1 MRDTSQTAWW
11 NLSAQKTPILMHR
24 KIGEQHLEGII
35 NLSDMHGL
43 LLLWAIDILPV
54 KACHLWHHQPL
65 CFNFVSLYVGGT
77 LLGCVAQLWIRRP
90 LFLSLF
96 FFFFSAGF
104 AQGHDTFLRG
114 FGSPSLIIPSIIQ
127 WLAGRWSEAMN
138 KANLWAHELWQYKH
152 TISTHFLCSSLKM
165 HHGILKMER
174 C

>member
-1 MRDTSQTAWW
+1 MQ
-11 NLSAQKTPILMHR
+11 R
-24 KIGEQHLEGII
+24 KIGELHSEGII

-65 CFNFVSLYVGGT
+65 CFNFVSCYVGGM
-77 LLGCVAQLWIRRP
+77 LLGCAFVHIQLWSRRP
-90 LFLSLF
+90 LSLF
-96 FFFFSAGF
+96 FIFSAGF

-152 TISTHFLCSSLKM
+152 TISTYFLCPSFKI
-165 HHGILKMER
+165 HHNILKMKH